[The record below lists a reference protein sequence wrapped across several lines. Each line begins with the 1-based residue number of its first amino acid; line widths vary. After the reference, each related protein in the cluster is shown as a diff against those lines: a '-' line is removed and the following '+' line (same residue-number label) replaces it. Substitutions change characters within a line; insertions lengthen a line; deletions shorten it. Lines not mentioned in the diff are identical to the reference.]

1 MQSWFFLKTGKEFWK
16 FYFAFFLFMVK
27 GVLYQNIIK
36 ICIIVLEIYPKFPQK
51 TGFSLFLHFQHF
63 LNTLITKKCSHFFHV
78 LKHQKKF
85 RQNWDTP
92 CPETKPSVKL
102 IFSMWTS
109 NLKYVGSYVLKLYMS
124 GQAIAATLLWHL

>member
-63 LNTLITKKCSHFFHV
+63 LNTLITKKCSGG
-78 LKHQKKF
+78 L
-85 RQNWDTP
+85 D
-92 CPETKPSVKL
+92 L
-102 IFSMWTS
+102 IFFMYWSTKKNFVKIGAPLAQKLSHLWS
-109 NLKYVGSYVLKLYMS
+109 SYFPCEP
-124 GQAIAATLLWHL
+124 QTLNMLAVMFWSFICLAKQ